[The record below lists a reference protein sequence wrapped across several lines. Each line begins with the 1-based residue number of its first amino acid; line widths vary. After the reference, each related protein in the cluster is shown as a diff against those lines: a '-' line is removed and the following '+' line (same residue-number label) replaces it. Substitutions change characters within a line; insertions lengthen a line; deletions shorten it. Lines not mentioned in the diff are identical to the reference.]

1 MERVLI
7 TGLGGFVGQHLGRLL
22 AADGSR
28 ETFGSVM
35 AAEAK
40 REQPLPADHVI
51 VCDLLDAGAVNGLI
65 DAVRPDRIYHI
76 AGIAEVGDTWGDPR
90 PAYEVNILGQLNLLE
105 AIVVGCPDSRV
116 LVVGSAAEYGVVREV
131 DCPITEDHPLEPADP
146 YAVSKAA
153 QDLMARQYFLGRGT
167 DIVRTRSFNHIGPG
181 QSAGFLLGRVARKV
195 AEVNGGRGEPLM
207 ELGDL
212 SARRDFTDVRDV
224 VRAYRLLM
232 DRGESGEAYNVCS
245 GRAVPVIEIVETALA
260 LGEVEIELRI
270 DSDRERPTDAPLVL
284 GDNTKLRAATG
295 WEPRIPLEES
305 IKDAVEYAKTLV

>member
-22 AADGSR
+22 AADDSR
-28 ETFGSVM
+28 ETFGSVV
-35 AAEAK
+35 AAEAE
-40 REQPLPADHVI
+40 REHPLPADHLM
-51 VCDLLDAGAVNGLI
+51 VCDLLDASAVNGLI
-65 DAVRPDRIYHI
+65 NAVRPDRIYHI

-105 AIVVGCPDSRV
+105 AVVASCPNSRV
-116 LVVGSAAEYGVVREV
+116 LVVGSAAEYGIVREA
-131 DCPITEDHPLEPADP
+131 DCPITENHPLEPADP

-153 QDLMARQYFLGRGT
+153 QDVMARQYFLARGT

-181 QSAGFLLGRVARKV
+181 QSAGFLLGRVVRKV
-195 AEVNGGRGEPLM
+195 AEVNDGSGEPLL

-224 VRAYRLLM
+224 VRAYQLLM
-232 DRGESGEAYNVCS
+232 GQGESGEAYNVCS
-245 GRAVPVIEIVETALA
+245 GRAVPVAEVVETALA
-260 LGEVEIELRI
+260 LSEVEIELRI

-284 GDNTKLRAATG
+284 GDNTKLRGATG
-295 WEPRIPLEES
+295 WGPRIPLEQS
-305 IKDAVEYAKTLV
+305 VKDAVEYAKTLV

>member
-7 TGLGGFVGQHLGRLL
+7 TGLGGFVGQHLGLLL

-35 AAEAK
+35 AAEDK

-51 VCDLLDAGAVNGLI
+51 VCDLLEAGAVNGLI

-224 VRAYRLLM
+224 VRAYQLLM

-270 DSDRERPTDAPLVL
+270 DSDRERPTDVPLVL

-295 WEPRIPLEES
+295 WEPRISLEES